1 MKALLVWGGCFI
13 LTGVTTVSLGLD
25 AAGGFFC
32 GVSWGIVAILIEAKI
47 K

>member
-1 MKALLVWGGCFI
+1 MKALLVWGVA
-13 LTGVTTVSLGLD
+13 LVLSLVTTVVLGLD

-32 GVSWGIVAILIEAKI
+32 GVSWGIVAILVEAKI

>member
-13 LTGVTTVSLGLD
+13 LSIVTTVALGLD

>member
-1 MKALLVWGGCFI
+1 MKALLVWGVCSI
-13 LTGVTTVSLGLD
+13 LSVATAVALGLD

>member
-1 MKALLVWGGCFI
+1 MKALLVWGGCSI
-13 LTGVTTVSLGLD
+13 LSAVTTLALGLD

>member
-1 MKALLVWGGCFI
+1 MKALLVWGVCSI
-13 LTGVTTVSLGLD
+13 LSVVTTVAFGLD

-32 GVSWGIVAILIEAKI
+32 GVSWGVVAILIESKI

>member
-1 MKALLVWGGCFI
+1 MKALLVWGVA
-13 LTGVTTVSLGLD
+13 LVLSLVTTVAFGLD

-32 GVSWGIVAILIEAKI
+32 GISWGIVAILVESKI